1 MRIINNQNSKNL
13 KDMKIYLRDM
23 KRWAENQLPENSAL
37 RQTILVQDETI
48 SAEEFLVLSR
58 TWMQLSKRE

>member
-1 MRIINNQNSKNL
+1 
-13 KDMKIYLRDM
+13 M